1 MIHGSTPAPA
11 TARRPSSARPKI
23 NDPGLLSCA
32 ETSLLTDQ
40 YELAMAA
47 SYLRQGM
54 NEPAVFELFVR
65 HLPPRRDWLLVA
77 GLGPALGLVESM
89 RFGGGELAYLRGLG
103 FATAF
108 LDYLSGFRFSGQV
121 EAMPEGTVAF
131 AGEPLL
137 RVTAPR
143 IEAQLIETLLLNQ
156 VNFQTAIATK
166 AARLVLAAGGG
177 GVIVDFSPRRDH
189 GTDAAMKA
197 ARCAAI
203 AGAAGTSNVAAA
215 KRYGLTPVGTMAHS
229 YVMSFATEQD
239 AFRAFMR
246 DTPENAVMLV
256 DTFDTVR
263 GVRRAIAASR
273 ETGVPLKGVRLD
285 SGDRLELARAARSLL
300 DEAGM
305 DDAAIVVSGDLD
317 ELQIAA
323 LAAAGAP
330 VDVWGVGTD
339 LGTSRDSP
347 TVGGVYKLVA
357 DRRDGDWRPV
367 AKRSP
372 AKATLPGPKQVFRHV
387 AGSEMR
393 EDVLAVAGERLL
405 GRPLLQTV
413 MRDGRSTLADSLTA
427 LRRRAADELDAL
439 PETLR
444 APGARPAP
452 PYPVVLS
459 DRLVR
464 LTADVQGIDDPAL
477 LAELRRPL
485 EQHGPT

>member
-1 MIHGSTPAPA
+1 
-11 TARRPSSARPKI
+11 
-23 NDPGLLSCA
+23 
-32 ETSLLTDQ
+32 
-40 YELAMAA
+40 MAA
-47 SYLRQGM
+47 SYLREGM

-65 HLPPRRDWLLVA
+65 HLPPHRDWLLVA
-77 GLGPALGLVESM
+77 GLGPALSLVEAM
-89 RFGGGELAYLRGLG
+89 RFGAGELAYLRALG
-103 FATAF
+103 FAPAF
-108 LDYLSGFRFSGQV
+108 LEYLSGFRFSGEV

-156 VNFQTAIATK
+156 LNFQTAIATK

-177 GVIVDFSPRRDH
+177 TPGAGGAIVDFSPRRDH

-197 ARCAAI
+197 ARCAVI

-229 YVMSFATEQD
+229 YVMSFRTEED
-239 AFRAFMR
+239 AFGAFMR

-256 DTFDTVR
+256 DTYDTVE

-273 ETGVPLKGVRLD
+273 ETGVLLKGVRLD

-300 DEAGM
+300 DEARMG
-305 DDAAIVVSGDLD
+305 DAAIVVSGDLD
-317 ELQIAA
+317 EPQIAA
-323 LAAAGAP
+323 LVAAGAP

-357 DRRDGDWRPV
+357 DRRDGGWRPV

-387 AGSEMR
+387 TSGEMR

-405 GRPLLQTV
+405 GRPLLETV
-413 MRDGRSTLADSLTA
+413 MRDGRSTLHDSLAA
-427 LRRRAADELDAL
+427 LRRRAAGELRAL

-444 APGARPAP
+444 RPGATPAP

-464 LTADVQGIDDPAL
+464 LTADVHGIDDQAL

-485 EQHGPT
+485 EQHGRT